1 MNPVLDEPA
10 EVKIAR
16 VYEAITAERAA
27 RQDSKAISARDLAL
41 RAKMRRSTSSEWL
54 KQREALQFVPV
65 AKICAPPVTR
75 RKKAPDPGGVS
86 ARDQSLQ

>member
-27 RQDSKAISARDLAL
+27 RQVSKAISARDLAL
-41 RAKMRRSTSSEWL
+41 RAKMRRSTCSEWL
-54 KQREALQFVPV
+54 QQREALQFVPV
-65 AKICAPPVTR
+65 AKICAPTR
-75 RKKAPDPGGVS
+75 DKAQKS
-86 ARDQSLQ
+86 A